1 MKPSSII
8 AHRGASHFAPE
19 NTLPAFQLAYEM
31 GAHAIE
37 TDIHLSKDGIPVLIH
52 DETVNRTT
60 NGKGKVQD
68 MTLRELQSLDAG
80 YWFSQGFSGT
90 SIMELSTFLDWA
102 KNKPLKL
109 NLEMKNNK
117 IDYPHLEEIAYEH
130 ARDAGMLS
138 RIIFSSFNMESVK
151 RLERYRNEVEIALLT
166 SKRNKYLTTLAK
178 ELKVHAL
185 HIKHTLLNPVLAAA
199 CHQEQIRLRVY
210 TVNKEAMM
218 LRVFNERCDLIT
230 DKPNVALNCLK
241 NYLY

>member
-52 DETVNRTT
+52 DETVARTT

-80 YWFSQGFSGT
+80 SWFSQGFSGT
-90 SIMELSTFLDWA
+90 SIMDLGTFLQWA

-117 IDYPHLEEIAYEH
+117 IDYPNLEEIAFDYV
-130 ARDAGMLS
+130 RDAGMLN

-151 RLERYRNEVEIALLT
+151 RLGRYRNEVEIALLT
-166 SKRNKYLTTLAK
+166 SKRNKHLTSLAK
-178 ELKVHAL
+178 ELNVHAL
-185 HIKHTLLNPVLAAA
+185 HIKHTLLDSRLTAA
-199 CHQEQIRLRVY
+199 CRAEQIRLRVY

-218 LRVFNERCDLIT
+218 LRVFNEQCDLIT
-230 DKPNVALNCLK
+230 DKPNVAIDCLK
-241 NYLY
+241 NHLY